1 MIHKSI
7 NLPTNC
13 IQINVIIIHQIV
25 THKSMKLLI
34 KYTRDANHGECLVM
48 HRTAYL
54 QTRDLAIDVFLLRSF
69 LSNSNLGQVSF

>member
-13 IQINVIIIHQIV
+13 IQINVVIIHQIV
-25 THKSMKLLI
+25 THKSMKLMI

-54 QTRDLAIDVFLLRSF
+54 QTRDLAIDVVRILLAQIDSAPI
-69 LSNSNLGQVSF
+69 